1 MSKRLN
7 TCILLGTLVL
17 TMSFFACGDS
27 GSTDTPKGTDMS
39 VSAMEW
45 LPNCTENREGMTA
58 FVEEDNATYECKS
71 GKWRQHDIYKEI
83 DENNATKS
91 SNSQEVESVNLSSLA
106 STAESSSSFN
116 PFNPDIEYGE
126 LTDSRD
132 GQTYKTVVIG
142 SQTWMAQNLNF
153 KADSSFC
160 FNNEENNCTKYGR
173 LYTWAAAVG
182 KPERKC
188 GYGHKCSL
196 PSDDV
201 QGVCPIG
208 WHLPSNTEWETLINT
223 AGGKSRA
230 GEYLKS
236 TSGWPH
242 MQLRM
247 VDGVLIR
254 DGNGSGFSALPA
266 GERENGGEFDYERD
280 YAYFWSS
287 TEVPNKDAYTM
298 RLNNRSNDAELFSTS
313 NSYID
318 KMSDNNKSNGF
329 SVRCLKDSIVAD
341 SSSSLNQFNP
351 DIEYG
356 ELTDSRDGQT
366 YKTVVI
372 GSRTWMAENL
382 NYETDSSFCYN
393 NEASNCTKYGRL
405 YRWAAAVGKSESE
418 CGYDHTCS
426 LPSENIQG
434 VCPSGWHLPSQT
446 EWNALFS
453 TVGGSSTAG
462 EVLKSASGWKGG
474 GNGTD
479 AFGFSALPAGG
490 RDASGYYLD
499 EGYYAYFW
507 SSAEF
512 KSYYAYNMYLHYSFA
527 YASLNYDDKSL
538 GFSVRCLKD
547 DTPEQTEMSSSS
559 VRSSSSSEEKY
570 GTLTDA
576 RDGQIYKTVKIGDQ
590 VWMAEN
596 LNYREGHGFC
606 YNSTI
611 CTKYGRLYAWSDAL
625 NACPSGWHLPTKAE
639 FETLIDIVGG
649 QSTAGKIL
657 KSTSSWKNGG
667 NGTDAFG
674 FSALPAGFVDYLLN
688 YSHEGYVAY
697 FWSSTEDGN
706 IIAYNMVLY
715 DSRDHANL
723 LSNSKDDGYS
733 IRCLKDSP

>member
-7 TCILLGTLVL
+7 AYILFGTLTL

-27 GSTDTPKGTDMS
+27 GSTDTPKGVDMS

-45 LPNCTENREGMTA
+45 LPNCTENREGMAA

-71 GKWRQHDIYKEI
+71 GKWRQYDIYKEM
-83 DENNATKS
+83 DENNAPKS

-142 SQTWMAQNLNF
+142 SQTWMAENLDY
-153 KADSSFC
+153 AVTDSYC
-160 FNNEENNCTKYGR
+160 YDNDPTNCSTYGR
-173 LYTWAAAVG
+173 LYTRDAAANAC
-182 KPERKC
+182 PE
-188 GYGHKCSL
+188 
-196 PSDDV
+196 
-201 QGVCPIG
+201 G
-208 WHLPSNTEWETLINT
+208 WHLPSHVEFKNLLINICGSKNCNEIASKIGWMYT
-223 AGGKSRA
+223 ETGNVVNGK
-230 GEYLKS
+230 
-236 TSGWPH
+236 
-242 MQLRM
+242 
-247 VDGVLIR
+247 
-254 DGNGSGFSALPA
+254 GSDAYGFSALPA
-266 GERENGGEFDYERD
+266 GGVGNKGEFVAEGWL
-280 YAYFWSS
+280 AYFW
-287 TEVPNKDAYTM
+287 
-298 RLNNRSNDAELFSTS
+298 RDAELGPNSSTNCYVLVS
-313 NSYID
+313 MDYGD
-318 KMSDNNKSNGF
+318 YRNGKIEAHVECGYKHA
-329 SVRCLKDSIVAD
+329 SVRCIKDTNNFIKETMV
-341 SSSSLNQFNP
+341 
-351 DIEYG
+351 
-356 ELTDSRDGQT
+356 DSRDGQT
-366 YKTVVI
+366 YKIVTI
-372 GSRTWMAENL
+372 GSQTWMAENL
-382 NYETDSSFCYN
+382 NYQMQYSYCYYNKET
-393 NEASNCTKYGRL
+393 NCDQYGRL
-405 YRWAAAVGKSESE
+405 YAWSAALNA
-418 CGYDHTCS
+418 
-426 LPSENIQG
+426 
-434 VCPSGWHLPSQT
+434 CPSGWHLPT
-446 EWNALFS
+446 KAEFETLIDI
-453 TVGGSSTAG
+453 VGGKSTAG
-462 EVLKSASGWKGG
+462 TKLKSQTGW
-474 GNGTD
+474 NNATD
-479 AFGFSALPAGG
+479 DYGFSALPAGG
-490 RDASGYYLD
+490 YCALCGSSLD
-499 EGYYAYFW
+499 EYFQGSGENASFW
-507 SSAEF
+507 SATLNSENDKRAHVMVMGEKYESAGVGSDV
-512 KSYYAYNMYLHYSFA
+512 KSFGN
-527 YASLNYDDKSL
+527 
-538 GFSVRCLKD
+538 SVRCLKD
-547 DTPEQTEMSSSS
+547 DAPAQTEVSSSS
-559 VRSSSSSEEKY
+559 QKIESSSSEVPKSSSSMRSSSSSEEKY

-697 FWSSTEDGN
+697 FWSSTEDSN